1 MEISNLLLTE
11 NSSDIMAAN
20 LDQTLPWHDSPWA
33 KQSMAK
39 LRRLY
44 ENSTFA
50 VDDETPFE
58 LMILPLR
65 QISVPA
71 FHSPIH
77 SEFQRGLQAAS
88 ALEKFLLDQARALDS
103 PPPNRTHSEMQ
114 AEMPAAAAGTA
125 GAGAVGAAA
134 STPAPAAQ
142 RRRSATLRE
151 GDKVYWI
158 TNPSKSIEWVFQV
171 RGHDDGAAHR
181 VNRIQ
186 LPGFFK
192 LFVTARLDEKRAAAS
207 SGGQAFVLPTDR
219 SQSVALIVELLQEWL
234 KRFRNAPPV
243 ELVLGHFASSTQ
255 SNIVQIA
262 KACFKTDI
270 GAKKGLRRGGLKR
283 PHNGDGP
290 SGDSTGEIEY
300 KFHKLQYDAWENA
313 RKQALEG
320 GASLD
325 EAAKAGASA
334 AAEAADAA
342 GAAAARPRRSRWR
355 AQSLLRKHDNGADDN
370 DDYEDENDNGS
381 AAGGGLGADA
391 LPSEAWQPSDA
402 DEDSSDADGSAA
414 GASCNWIVGVAGTG
428 SSRLRRM
435 RLPAP
440 AAPPAPPAPSAKTA
454 TVVTSV
460 RTLSL
465 SVVGPVFLLFLLLFL
480 LSRLAAFDY
489 FPSLYCSLT

>member
-1 MEISNLLLTE
+1 MEISNLLTV

-44 ENSTFA
+44 ANSAFA

-58 LMILPLR
+58 LMILSLR
-65 QISVPA
+65 QISVPV
-71 FHSPIH
+71 FHSPTH
-77 SEFQRGLQAAS
+77 SEFQRGLQEAS
-88 ALEKFLLDQARALDS
+88 AIEQFLLDQARALDS
-103 PPPNRTHSEMQ
+103 PPPTRTHFEMR
-114 AEMPAAAAGTA
+114 AAMPAAAAGTA

-151 GDKVYWI
+151 GDRVYWV
-158 TNPSKSIEWVFQV
+158 TNPSERIEWVFQV

-192 LFVTARLDEKRAAAS
+192 LFVTARLDEKRAAS

-234 KRFRNAPPV
+234 KRFRNAPPL

-290 SGDSTGEIEY
+290 SGDSTAEIEY

-342 GAAAARPRRSRWR
+342 GAAAARPRRSRGR
-355 AQSLLRKHDNGADDN
+355 AQSLRRKQDNGADDN
-370 DDYEDENDNGS
+370 DDYEDENDDGS
-381 AAGGGLGADA
+381 AAGGGLWADA
-391 LPSEAWQPSDA
+391 
-402 DEDSSDADGSAA
+402 
-414 GASCNWIVGVAGTG
+414 
-428 SSRLRRM
+428 
-435 RLPAP
+435 
-440 AAPPAPPAPSAKTA
+440 
-454 TVVTSV
+454 
-460 RTLSL
+460 SL
-465 SVVGPVFLLFLLLFL
+465 SEGRNCATGCNLHNVGG
-480 LSRLAAFDY
+480 R
-489 FPSLYCSLT
+489 TR